1 MLYKALDI
9 IPFEIF
15 LFLFV
20 GKPAP
25 PESLIDRNA
34 IVNKL
39 VKDISNPS
47 IQPGFA
53 LVGYRRIG
61 KTSILDKVKKELEDK
76 GLVVIY
82 FDVKERMADPES
94 FLTDLEG
101 EILKEY
107 RNQISR
113 LSRAKL
119 KISEAKKLVMDK
131 ISDVVSSVED
141 VGVEVSPDGTITPK
155 IHFGE
160 GKDRKARDY
169 GKQFRSV
176 FKTAGMVA
184 EKSGKRVVL
193 MLDEF
198 QDLVKLNEFAGIRD
212 VVSLYRGVLQR
223 RGNVVH
229 IISGSRVHMLRNM
242 LDSKDSPLYQH
253 FVVED
258 VKELEPADARKLFIT
273 VFKSR
278 NPEYGHTEQEERK
291 GDELD
296 VHANEA
302 VEIVG
307 GNPFYLTV
315 MAQEWDGKT
324 SLQHIFDELISPPAG
339 TLYIYTNYVLAED
352 LTTAKG
358 GPMLKKIVRE
368 MAVAA
373 SPIEASEIV
382 KRVHKTQNYLQ
393 FYLDQLVKFDV
404 IRSAGRG
411 LYVLVDPVISRCLRK
426 NYA

>member
-1 MLYKALDI
+1 M
-9 IPFEIF
+9 
-15 LFLFV
+15 FV

-25 PESLIDRNA
+25 PEFLIDRNV

-39 VKDISNPS
+39 VTDICNPS

-53 LVGYRRIG
+53 LIGYRRIG
-61 KTSILDKVKKELEDK
+61 KTSILDKVKQELENK
-76 GLVVIY
+76 GLVVVY

-94 FLTDLEG
+94 FLTDLEA
-101 EILKEY
+101 EILQEY

-113 LSRAKL
+113 FQRTKL
-119 KISEAKKLVMDK
+119 KLSEAKKLVIQK
-131 ISDVVSSVED
+131 ISDVVGSVEE

-160 GKDRKARDY
+160 GKDRKTSDY

-176 FKTAGMVA
+176 FKTANVVA
-184 EKSGKRVVL
+184 KKSGKRVVL

-212 VVSLYRGVLQR
+212 VISLYRGVLQR

-229 IISGSRVHMLRNM
+229 VISGSRVHMLRNM

-253 FVVED
+253 FMVED
-258 VKELEPADARKLFIT
+258 VKDLEVSDALKLFIT

-278 NPEYGHTEQEERK
+278 NPEYRPRK
-291 GDELD
+291 
-296 VHANEA
+296 NEGKEDGLA
-302 VEIVG
+302 ACASEVVEIVG

-324 SLQHIFDELISPPAG
+324 PPQNIFEALISPPAG

-358 GPMLKKIVRE
+358 GSMLKRIVRE
-368 MAVAA
+368 MAVAP
-373 SPIEASEIV
+373 SPIEASEIA

-404 IRSAGRG
+404 IKSAGRG

-426 NYA
+426 NYS